1 MRVEVRDLS
10 ARVEP
15 EDHAGLAAGRLRAHP
30 SLIRHVD
37 MPTRPIGAL
46 LPELNHEWQLQRR
59 CMQLE

>member
-1 MRVEVRDLS
+1 
-10 ARVEP
+10 
-15 EDHAGLAAGRLRAHP
+15 
-30 SLIRHVD
+30 